1 MSRCRA
7 GHEQPILARMRAG
20 DDDRARVLERLGE
33 HYIAG
38 RLTTDEH
45 AARCDAAGEARTR
58 EELHAV
64 LADLPEPR
72 RDDALRVHATGFA
85 IGSAALLATWWFT
98 RDPTPAPT
106 DEGAGYYWAIWLVLA
121 WAALLA
127 LHGARARLRPAKRP
141 AAAPRLDTL
150 TPREQEI
157 LDLVAQGKANK
168 EIAAALGISE
178 RTARTHVSHVLRK
191 LGVTSRTQA
200 ALLARRD

>member
-1 MSRCRA
+1 
-7 GHEQPILARMRAG
+7 MRAD

-33 HYIAG
+33 HYVAG
-38 RLTTDEH
+38 RLTSDEH

-58 EELHAV
+58 EELQAV
-64 LADLPEPR
+64 LADLPER
-72 RDDALRVHATGFA
+72 RKDEALRVHVAGFA
-85 IGSAALLATWWFT
+85 VGSVALLATWWFT
-98 RDPTPAPT
+98 RDPTPLPT
-106 DEGAGYYWAIWLVLA
+106 DAGAGYYWALWVVLA

-127 LHGARARLRPAKRP
+127 LHAARARLRPPKKL
-141 AAAPRLDTL
+141 AAPPRLDTL
-150 TPREQEI
+150 TPREREI
-157 LDLVAQGKANK
+157 LDLVAQGQANK